1 MLHLGGAQD
10 LLVREIRHLAVGAA
24 AYAQIVAKA
33 PVVEVVA
40 ALIARL
46 GVGRDLVLLITLGGE
61 HGVTL
66 LIDVPQGVILRQLGR
81 LGGERRVR
89 LYGELIPGEMG
100 RRAVH
105 GLLQIIEG
113 VLQALIRQ
121 AVHQIQVEGGQL
133 DGMGQFG
140 GLACLLRAVDTAEAG
155 QLLLLEALHPDG
167 DAVDAGALEAGELVR
182 LNRAR
187 VGLHGDL
194 AIRGQGDAGTHPVQ
208 QRLHGFHREQTRR
221 TTADKDGGERAP
233 LGPVQILAQIL
244 QQGGH
249 VLQVGQLPLLGVG
262 VEVAVGALLDAPGH
276 MDIEGEGR
284 QLQHGVS
291 NNQKSKR
298 GPGWLPMVNEGLRSL
313 SREAISN
320 TGADG
325 PHCR

>member
-24 AYAQIVAKA
+24 ADAQIVTKA

-46 GVGRDLVLLITLGGE
+46 GVGRDLVLLVTLGGE

-66 LIDVPQGVILRQLGR
+66 LVDVPQSVIFRQLGG
-81 LGGERRVR
+81 LGGERGVR
-89 LYGELIPGEMG
+89 LYGELIPGEVR
-100 RRAVH
+100 RRAVD

-133 DGMGQFG
+133 DGVGQLG
-140 GLACLLRAVDTAEAG
+140 CLARLLRAVNAAEAG
-155 QLLLLEALHPDG
+155 QFFLLEALHPDG
-167 DAVDAGALEAGELVR
+167 DAVDACPLEAGELVR
-182 LNRAR
+182 LHRAR

-194 AIRGQGDAGTHPVQ
+194 AIRGQGDACAHPVQ
-208 QRLHGFHREQTRR
+208 QRLHGFHGEQTRR
-221 TTADKDGGERAP
+221 TTADEDGGEWTP
-233 LGPVQILAQIL
+233 LGPVQILIQIL

-249 VLQVGQLPLLGVG
+249 VLEVGQLPLLGVR

-276 MDIEGEGR
+276 VDIEGEGR

-291 NNQKSKR
+291 SIQKIK
-298 GPGWLPMVNEGLRSL
+298 M
-313 SREAISN
+313 
-320 TGADG
+320 GAGRAG